1 MASDDGGNSSCETP
15 VKAAPRRRTRRRRT
29 AQPVPKPPPPAWSV
43 QAQAAYGE
51 QGSPRRAVDMARK
64 WAPEGLSAADQYLR
78 VEHALEARSR
88 GQQLMHGTPSHISDR
103 LEGQG
108 TAMRQVLVARLG
120 ATEAR
125 SAAAWQQTGDTII
138 GAPLGLGQR
147 ATRGGTFAG
156 STAGPRSGAPADAHA
171 LRVYAAAS
179 STLLLP
185 SVRSLARGT
194 DATHDMVEDCDAAAR
209 QLYLS
214 RGPRVARFVP
224 HTPTST
230 SLTSRR
236 HHAAASSIASP
247 RSVGNL
253 DRLASSPHASTAGT
267 LRHPAV
273 RNLKLSDML
282 AASNTIPRSARNAH
296 SSSGDSA
303 RGQQSLGGG
312 TV

>member
-1 MASDDGGNSSCETP
+1 MTSDDGENSSSETP
-15 VKAAPRRRTRRRRT
+15 VKAAPRRRSRRRRT

-51 QGSPRRAVDMARK
+51 QGSPRRAVDLARK

-125 SAAAWQQTGDTII
+125 SAAAWQNTADTII
-138 GAPLGLGQR
+138 GAPLGRR
-147 ATRGGTFAG
+147 AARSGTFAG
-156 STAGPRSGAPADAHA
+156 STTGQKSDAPAHA
-171 LRVYAAAS
+171 LRVYAVAS
-179 STLLLP
+179 STLVLP

-194 DATHDMVEDCDAAAR
+194 DATHDMVEDCDATAR
-209 QLYLS
+209 QVYLS
-214 RGPRVARFVP
+214 RSPRVARFVP

-236 HHAAASSIASP
+236 HHAAAPSIVSP
-247 RSVGNL
+247 RSAGNL